1 MGFVLRRKLMRR
13 GCPEN
18 TGKDV
23 EKNPEKR
30 FTGPGTSAILA
41 TIKGSKGQSAGPGPC
56 RLLHGSVNTVEIPDA
71 MCSLETFVT
80 DMVLWQG
87 SFFLLQRQDR
97 KEAMNEHEFLE
108 CIRQSLFQFWKSD
121 LADGRDVG
129 DRCAAHLPCIA
140 KKMEPSLL
148 LPMGFGA
155 ILVNLPLS
163 GAITQGDTV
172 GPISAL
178 FEAGMSNELF
188 PLLLFIG
195 IGAMIDFGPLL
206 EKPWLMLFGAAAQ
219 FGIFFTLFLAGFFF
233 DLKDAAPS
241 LSSVRQTAPPPFS
254 WPIRSTPSTSV
265 PSWWQPTATWRW
277 CPSCSRP

>member
-1 MGFVLRRKLMRR
+1 MRR

-129 DRCAAHLPCIA
+129 DRCAAHLPCNR
-140 KKMEPSLL
+140 KEDGTEP
-148 LPMGFGA
+148 A
-155 ILVNLPLS
+155 
-163 GAITQGDTV
+163 
-172 GPISAL
+172 SAHGL
-178 FEAGMSNELF
+178 WRSAGE
-188 PLLLFIG
+188 P
-195 IGAMIDFGPLL
+195 
-206 EKPWLMLFGAAAQ
+206 AA
-219 FGIFFTLFLAGFFF
+219 FRCNHTGRYGRPHLG
-233 DLKDAAPS
+233 
-241 LSSVRQTAPPPFS
+241 SV
-254 WPIRSTPSTSV
+254 
-265 PSWWQPTATWRW
+265 
-277 CPSCSRP
+277 